1 MKKLLAISLLAMMAL
16 SFVGCQNNSSSS
28 SEVSNTS
35 VAVSSD
41 NSPTDESGESSV
53 QSPLENSESDSRL
66 NFIDYESSDI
76 FYIEKVEPSNGDA
89 SYQSELENRCETYE
103 FYFTSDDYQIKAYVS
118 IPISVIE
125 SQQPCKCLLYNRG
138 GHWNYGSLN
147 ADMLAYMCAVTGRVV
162 VGCELRG
169 DNGSI
174 RR

>member
-1 MKKLLAISLLAMMAL
+1 MKKLLAISLLAVMAL

-76 FYIEKVEPSNGDA
+76 FYIEK
-89 SYQSELENRCETYE
+89 
-103 FYFTSDDYQIKAYVS
+103 QI
-118 IPISVIE
+118 
-125 SQQPCKCLLYNRG
+125 
-138 GHWNYGSLN
+138 
-147 ADMLAYMCAVTGRVV
+147 
-162 VGCELRG
+162 
-169 DNGSI
+169 
-174 RR
+174 